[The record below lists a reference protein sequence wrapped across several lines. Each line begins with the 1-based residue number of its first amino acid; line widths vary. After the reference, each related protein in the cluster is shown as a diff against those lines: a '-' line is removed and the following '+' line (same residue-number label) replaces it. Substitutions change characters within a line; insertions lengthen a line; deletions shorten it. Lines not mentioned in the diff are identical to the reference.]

1 MPDTGESLEARLAQA
16 APLAGAPG
24 QAYVEWRGVPGL
36 MVEPDGRILLEGASE
51 AQDVVLGYIPA
62 GVLA

>member
-1 MPDTGESLEARLAQA
+1 MSYITWTVCEPGDV
-16 APLAGAPG
+16 PLAGTPG
-24 QAYVEWRGVPGL
+24 QAYVERRGVPGHV
-36 MVEPDGRILLEGASE
+36 VEPDGRILLEGASE

>member
-1 MPDTGESLEARLAQA
+1 MSSGGVCRGLWRQGDALNGRLEVRWLDFTAR
-16 APLAGAPG
+16 P
-24 QAYVEWRGVPGL
+24 VHV
-36 MVEPDGRILLEGASE
+36 VEPDGRILLEGASE